1 MNVVCRR
8 YWGCRREWVQGH
20 PGQRIMHRS
29 LGRRWVPQ
37 NRLVGSSF
45 PSLIETPP
53 MLFQVARRRLRFLD
67 SFQNVLDEPSLKK
80 SRTRAARTRSRR
92 ASAETMLSKTAS
104 TIFSASAW

>member
-29 LGRRWVPQ
+29 LDRRWVPQ

-45 PSLIETPP
+45 PSLIETPA

-67 SFQNVLDEPSLKK
+67 SFQNVQDEPSLKK
-80 SRTRAARTRSRR
+80 SRTRAARLAPQGSRC
-92 ASAETMLSKTAS
+92 AG
-104 TIFSASAW
+104 